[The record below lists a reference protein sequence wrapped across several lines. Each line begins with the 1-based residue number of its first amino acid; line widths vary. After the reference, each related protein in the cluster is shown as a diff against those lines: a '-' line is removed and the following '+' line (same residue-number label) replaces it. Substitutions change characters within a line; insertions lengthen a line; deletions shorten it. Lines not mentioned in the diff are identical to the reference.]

1 MPSSTG
7 YLPHASYS
15 SSQPPRSASLPLARR
30 MHVAQRKRLSL
41 REYSRKSGRR
51 AMYAKWRGRPWR
63 KSKLSDKFSCDA
75 GRATMSRE
83 DQRGPGVTFEHV
95 DYNCDLCRGLC
106 PFLSLSLSLC
116 RLLVLSCSSDC
127 SRARFILIP
136 LSSLIRSFDSSVS
149 SLLYQLKLCRRR
161 PMIEHALG
169 CYYGILPNFE
179 EYIRSLR
186 ANVLREE
193 DRTVPQVRRE
203 AVTVSSGNPYT
214 IPVKQDNFT

>member
-1 MPSSTG
+1 MFVAHLLFFFAAPAF
-7 YLPHASYS
+7 PFFHW
-15 SSQPPRSASLPLARR
+15 R

-63 KSKLSDKFSCDA
+63 KPKLNDKFSCDA
-75 GRATMSRE
+75 GRATMSRG
-83 DQRGPGVTFEHV
+83 DQRGSGVTFGHV

-106 PFLSLSLSLC
+106 PFLPLSLSL
-116 RLLVLSCSSDC
+116 RHLLALSCLSDY

-136 LSSLIRSFDSSVS
+136 LSSLIRSFASSAFT
-149 SLLYQLKLCRRR
+149 LLYQRRLCRLR
-161 PMIEHALG
+161 PMIEYASG
-169 CYYGILPNFE
+169 CYYGILPNFK

-193 DRTVPQVRRE
+193 DRTVPQVRRVE
-203 AVTVSSGNPYT
+203 AVTVSSGNPHT